1 MPPATPR
8 SSDPSDVS
16 DPSDLSDVSNPP
28 VRPTPPTPSRWL
40 IGFGIW
46 TALAL
51 LAVLQNALF
60 YRSIGEPVPWGNL
73 IPVRLADW
81 YTCALFTPLYFR
93 LVRRYPLDEGG
104 WLRVVPIHL
113 GATAAFVIAK
123 YVIYTPIFNLLR
135 PETRAARTLGEM
147 LAGNFIIENVI
158 FWAVLGVVQAVESFR
173 KLREREVQAAQLA
186 GQLASAR
193 LDALAG
199 QLHPHFLF
207 NTLQGISTLLH
218 RDPGA
223 ADTMLTRLGDLL
235 RRTLQRGGGHE
246 VTLAEELE
254 LLELYLGIMRTR
266 FADRLTVDI
275 GVPGDLR
282 TALVPR
288 FILQPLVEN
297 ALQHGVERR
306 AGKGRVEIRARRDA
320 GSLVLSVRDD
330 GPGSG
335 GNGGRAPAEGVG
347 LSNTRHRLR
356 QLYGDAQRL
365 DLSDRAAGGFE
376 AAVVIPF
383 RPAAD
388 GVLPPEPAAR

>member
-8 SSDPSDVS
+8 SSDVS
-16 DPSDLSDVSNPP
+16 DPSDLSDVPTPP
-28 VRPTPPTPSRWL
+28 VRPTPPAPSRWL
-40 IGFGIW
+40 IGFAIW

-81 YTCALFTPLYFR
+81 YTCALFTPLYFW

-104 WLRVVPIHL
+104 WLRVVPVHL
-113 GATAAFVIAK
+113 GATAVFVVAK

-135 PETRAARTLGEM
+135 PDTRAARTLGEM

-158 FWAVLGVVQAVESFR
+158 FWAVLAVVQAVESFR

-186 GQLASAR
+186 GQLANAR

-223 ADTMLTRLGDLL
+223 ADTMLTRLSDLL

-306 AGKGRVEIRARRDA
+306 AGKGHVEIRARRDA
-320 GSLVLSVRDD
+320 GALVLSVRDD

-335 GNGGRAPAEGVG
+335 GKGGHAPAEGVG

-356 QLYGDAQRL
+356 QLYGDAQRI
-365 DLSDRAAGGFE
+365 DLSDRAQGGFE
-376 AAVVIPF
+376 AAIVIPF
-383 RPAAD
+383 RPAAT
-388 GVLPPEPAAR
+388 GVLSPEPAAR